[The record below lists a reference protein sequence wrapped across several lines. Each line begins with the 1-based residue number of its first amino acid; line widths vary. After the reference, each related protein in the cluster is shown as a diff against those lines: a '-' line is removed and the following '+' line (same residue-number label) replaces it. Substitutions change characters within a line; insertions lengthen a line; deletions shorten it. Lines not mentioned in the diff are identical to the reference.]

1 MPNDVRLT
9 ARVSGRVQGVGY
21 RFFVRREA
29 ASRGLRGFARNLA
42 DGRVEVVAEGP
53 RHAVEALLVALE
65 RGPSAAEVES
75 IDAEWSAAE
84 GDFASFGIRH

>member
-1 MPNDVRLT
+1 MPNDVKLT

-29 ASRGLRGFARNLA
+29 AARGLRGFVRNLM

-53 RHAVEALLVALE
+53 RPDLDALLAALE
-65 RGPSAAEVES
+65 RGPSAAE
-75 IDAEWSAAE
+75 IDSVDVAWDSADGAYS
-84 GDFASFGIRH
+84 SFGIRR